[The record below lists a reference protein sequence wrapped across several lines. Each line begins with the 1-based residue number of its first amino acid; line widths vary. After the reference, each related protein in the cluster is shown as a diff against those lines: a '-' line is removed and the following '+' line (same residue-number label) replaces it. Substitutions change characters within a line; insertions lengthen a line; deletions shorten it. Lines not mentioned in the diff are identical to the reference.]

1 MRVFLCLRNG
11 PDGFSGLEDSFME
24 QLFTIASLWLGLAV
38 ISAIIACH
46 LKISIALVEI
56 CVGVIASAIATHF
69 GKFDMLAANS
79 EWLRFLA
86 GAGAVLL
93 TFLAGAELEPEVVRK
108 KVKEVTVVGLVGFF
122 APFLG
127 CAAVAKYALEWNT
140 QASLLCGVAL
150 STTSMAVVYAVM
162 LETGFNKTDF
172 GKGILGAC
180 FINDLGTVIALGL
193 IFAPFTYKTV
203 IFIAA
208 TALILVVLPFTSRW
222 LTRIYANRTAAI
234 RTKWIIFILFGL
246 GALALWSGSEAV
258 LPAYIVGIVLAE
270 FSSADAFWVRR
281 FRTLTAGFLTPF
293 YFLRAG
299 TLVSLPALISAPL
312 VFLLL
317 LAGKVFS
324 KIFGLFPIIGMFR
337 KKRDEQWYY
346 TLLMST
352 GLTFGTISALYGF
365 SHYIVTQQQYSFLV
379 AVVIGSAVVPTLIA
393 GLFFLPRH
401 LLPAIEQ
408 PKESLPAEDELSEEG

>member
-1 MRVFLCLRNG
+1 V
-11 PDGFSGLEDSFME
+11 E
-24 QLFTIASLWLGLAV
+24 QIFTIAAFWLGLAV
-38 ISAIIACH
+38 ISSVLAYHIR
-46 LKISIALVEI
+46 ISIALVEI
-56 CVGVIASAIATHF
+56 CLGVIVAVVATHL
-69 GKFDMLAANS
+69 GKFGMLGVDS

-86 GAGAVLL
+86 SAGAVLL
-93 TFLAGAELEPEVVRK
+93 TFLAGAELEPEVIQK
-108 KVKEVTVVGLVGFF
+108 KLKEVTIVGLIGFF

-127 CAAVAKYALEWNT
+127 CAAIARYVLGWNP

-162 LETGFNKTDF
+162 LETGFNKTDY

-193 IFAPFTYKTV
+193 LFSPFTYKTV

-208 TALILVVLPFTSRW
+208 TALVLGLLPFASRW
-222 LTRIYANRTAAI
+222 LTKVYAYRTAAI
-234 RTKWIIFILFGL
+234 RTKWIIFVLFAL

-258 LPAYIVGIVLAE
+258 LPAYLVGMVLAE
-270 FSSADAFWVRR
+270 FSSADAFWIRR
-281 FRTLTAGFLTPF
+281 LRTLTSGFLTPF

-299 TLVSLPALISAPL
+299 TLVSVPALISAPM

-324 KIFGLFPIIGMFR
+324 KIFGLYPIIGIFR
-337 KKRDEQWYY
+337 RKRNERWYY

-352 GLTFGTISALYGF
+352 GLTFGTISALFGF
-365 SHYIVTQQQYSFLV
+365 SHKIVTQQQYSFLV
-379 AVVIGSAVVPTLIA
+379 AVVIGSAVIPTLIA

-401 LLPAIEQ
+401 LLPVTEQ
-408 PKESLPAEDELSEEG
+408 TKESTLAEDELSEEG

>member
-1 MRVFLCLRNG
+1 V
-11 PDGFSGLEDSFME
+11 E
-24 QLFTIASLWLGLAV
+24 QIFTIAACWLGLAV
-38 ISAIIACH
+38 ISSVLAYH
-46 LKISIALVEI
+46 LRISIALVEI
-56 CVGVIASAIATHF
+56 CVGVVVAAVATHM
-69 GKFDMLAANS
+69 GKFDLLGADS

-86 GAGAVLL
+86 SAGAVLL
-93 TFLAGAELEPEVVRK
+93 TFLAGAELEPEVIQRK
-108 KVKEVTVVGLVGFF
+108 LKEVTVVGLVGFF
-122 APFLG
+122 APFIG
-127 CAAVAKYALEWNT
+127 CAAVARYVLEWNP

-162 LETGFNKTDF
+162 LETGFNKTDY

-193 IFAPFTYKTV
+193 LFSPFTYKTV

-208 TALILVVLPFTSRW
+208 TALVLGLLPFTSRW
-222 LTRIYANRTAAI
+222 LTKIYAYRTAAI
-234 RTKWIIFILFGL
+234 RTKWIIFVLFGL

-258 LPAYIVGIVLAE
+258 LPAYIVGMVLAE
-270 FSSADAFWVRR
+270 FSSADAFWIRR
-281 FRTLTAGFLTPF
+281 LRTLTAGFLTPF

-299 TLVSLPALISAPL
+299 TLVSVPALISAPM

-324 KIFGLFPIIGMFR
+324 KIFGLYPIIGIFR
-337 KKRDEQWYY
+337 RKRDERWYY

-352 GLTFGTISALYGF
+352 GLTFGTISALFGL
-365 SHYIVTQQQYSFLV
+365 SHKIVTQPQYSFLI

-401 LLPAIEQ
+401 LLPVTEQ
-408 PKESLPAEDELSEEG
+408 TKESPLAEDELNEEG